1 MRFLRVPLVAAFL
14 AIACSRPVD
23 LTRTLRVTDVVTGF
37 MRAQTAGDN
46 NKVVPAISFRVRN
59 VGDAALHP
67 IELNAVFRLV
77 DSPRDEHGSSF
88 IGKVSDDGLS
98 PGEASQSFTLR
109 SGLGFTSQGT
119 PAEMFQHR
127 GFRDMKVDIFAKYR
141 AQTWQKIG
149 DFTIQR
155 QLLAPT
161 ATTATASG
169 R

>member
-1 MRFLRVPLVAAFL
+1 MRFLRAPLIAVIF

-23 LTRTLRVTDVVTGF
+23 LTRTLQVADVVTGY
-37 MRAQTAGDN
+37 MRARTAGDN
-46 NKVVPAISFRVRN
+46 NKVVPAVSFRVRN
-59 VGDAALHP
+59 VGEATLHP
-67 IELNAVFRLV
+67 LELNAVFRLV

-98 PGEASQSFTLR
+98 PGETSQSFTLR

-149 DFTIQR
+149 EFTIQR
-155 QLLAPT
+155 QLLAPA
-161 ATTATASG
+161 ATTPTASG